1 MKTQD
6 LIGALVADGDT
17 RTPPLGSSLA
27 LAIIGGAALSAGLF
41 AAVLGPRPDV
51 MAALATPRFLFK
63 FVECAALAAA
73 TGLLTLALLRPAA
86 DRRSGRLALLAVVAL
101 VLVGVVAEAAL
112 VPRAEWGT
120 RLVGTNWYHCLT
132 LIPLLAAPAFA
143 VLTVAARRGA
153 PTEPAFA
160 GAVIG
165 ALSGA
170 IGAFFYAANC
180 IDDSPFFVVTWYTLA
195 IAATALFGAATG
207 RRLLA
212 W

>member
-1 MKTQD
+1 MKTED
-6 LIGALVADGDT
+6 LIGALVADGET
-17 RTPPLGSSLA
+17 RSQPLASSLA
-27 LAIIGGAALSAGLF
+27 LAVAGGAVLSALLF

-51 MAALATPRFLFK
+51 ATAMATPRFLFK

-73 TGLLTLALLRPAA
+73 TGLLASAMLRPAA
-86 DRRSGRLALLAVVAL
+86 DRRSGRLALLAVAAL

-120 RLVGTNWYHCLT
+120 RLIGTNWIHCLM

-143 VLTVAARRGA
+143 VLTIAARRGA
-153 PTEPAFA
+153 PTEPARA
-160 GAVIG
+160 GAVVG

-180 IDDSPFFVVTWYTLA
+180 TDDSPFFVVTWYTLA
-195 IAATALFGAATG
+195 IAVTAAFGAATG